1 MMKSRNALAG
11 LAVYIPLACISM
23 ANAQSPST
31 REDKRLTLW
40 YGEPAKVCMNEALPV
55 GNGRLGAMIFGTTG
69 AERIVLDEDSLWTGD
84 ENPGGD
90 YNHMGAYQFLGE
102 LRITLPG
109 HEAAQNYRRD
119 LDIGQALAHVSYDAG
134 GVSYQREVF
143 ASHPAQ
149 VLVVRLTASGPGSYT
164 GQIELRDS
172 RRAKTASADNRLSAA
187 GSLANGLKYETQLV
201 ALHQGGTLRPD
212 GSTLRFSACDSVTL
226 IVGAGTDYAMDY
238 SSHYRGPDPH
248 QRVIGQ
254 VNAAAAKP
262 FDELRIEHIADFRS
276 LLDRVSLDLG
286 QSTPD
291 QRAAPTN
298 LRKVGASKSTD
309 PELETLMFQ
318 LGRYLMISCSRPG
331 GVPANLQGLWN
342 DSDSPPWHGD
352 YHSNINIEMNYWP
365 AEVANLAE
373 CHTPLFD
380 LIVSQL
386 EPWRRATQASR
397 DFDTPSGQKTGRG
410 FAIRTS
416 HNIMGGMG
424 WKWDKT
430 ANAWYCQHLWEH
442 YAFGM
447 DKEYLRT
454 VAYPVM
460 KETCEFWQDHLK
472 SLPDGRLVVPHA
484 WSPEHGPTEDG
495 VSYAQEIIWDLF
507 NNYVQACDALNVD
520 HGMGDKIAAMRD
532 RLATPGIGSWGQLL
546 EWMSEKHDS
555 KEKELDT
562 PDDHHRHTSHLFG
575 VYPGRQISPERTPK
589 LAAAARTSLIA
600 RGDSGDVREWSFA
613 WRTALWAR
621 LGDAE
626 RAHGQFLQLFADRNS
641 CPNLFGLHPPMQI
654 DGNFGITAAVAEMLL
669 QSQDGDVH
677 LLPALPKEW
686 PAGHVTG
693 LRARGGFEVDIAWSG
708 GQLQRAVIRSTS
720 GQPCRL
726 RGAAG
731 AKITRDGRGVDA
743 KTDGDSLLFPTI
755 AGAAYEVTPHP

>member
-1 MMKSRNALAG
+1 
-11 LAVYIPLACISM
+11 
-23 ANAQSPST
+23 
-31 REDKRLTLW
+31 
-40 YGEPAKVCMNEALPV
+40 
-55 GNGRLGAMIFGTTG
+55 
-69 AERIVLDEDSLWTGD
+69 
-84 ENPGGD
+84 
-90 YNHMGAYQFLGE
+90 
-102 LRITLPG
+102 
-109 HEAAQNYRRD
+109 
-119 LDIGQALAHVSYDAG
+119 
-134 GVSYQREVF
+134 
-143 ASHPAQ
+143 
-149 VLVVRLTASGPGSYT
+149 
-164 GQIELRDS
+164 
-172 RRAKTASADNRLSAA
+172 
-187 GSLANGLKYETQLV
+187 
-201 ALHQGGTLRPD
+201 
-212 GSTLRFSACDSVTL
+212 
-226 IVGAGTDYAMDY
+226 
-238 SSHYRGPDPH
+238 
-248 QRVIGQ
+248 
-254 VNAAAAKP
+254 
-262 FDELRIEHIADFRS
+262 
-276 LLDRVSLDLG
+276 
-286 QSTPD
+286 
-291 QRAAPTN
+291 
-298 LRKVGASKSTD
+298 
-309 PELETLMFQ
+309 MFQ

-342 DSDSPPWHGD
+342 DSNSPPWHGD

-386 EPWRRATQASR
+386 EPWRRATGQSP
-397 DFDTPSGQKTGRG
+397 DFDTPSGRKTGRG

-447 DKEYLRT
+447 DKDYLRA

-472 SLPDGRLVVPHA
+472 SLPDGRLVVPDA

-495 VSYAQEIIWDLF
+495 VSYAQEIVWDLF
-507 NNYVQACDALNVD
+507 NNYVQACDALNID
-520 HGMGDKIAAMRD
+520 SSFRGRIADLRDK
-532 RLATPGIGSWGQLL
+532 LAIPGVGSWGQLL
-546 EWMSEKHDS
+546 EWMSEKHDP

-562 PDDHHRHTSHLFG
+562 PNDHHRHTSHLFG

-589 LAAAARTSLIA
+589 LAAAARTSLLA
-600 RGDSGDVREWSFA
+600 RGDTGDVREWSFA

-677 LLPALPKEW
+677 LLPALPSEW
-686 PAGHVTG
+686 PAGRVTG
-693 LRARGGFEVDIAWSG
+693 LRARGGFEVDLAWSG
-708 GQLQRAVIRSTS
+708 GQLQSAVIRSTS

-726 RGAAG
+726 RGAGG
-731 AKITRDGRGVDA
+731 ARITRDGRGVDA

-755 AGAAYEVTPHP
+755 AGAAYEVNPHQ

>member
-1 MMKSRNALAG
+1 
-11 LAVYIPLACISM
+11 
-23 ANAQSPST
+23 
-31 REDKRLTLW
+31 
-40 YGEPAKVCMNEALPV
+40 
-55 GNGRLGAMIFGTTG
+55 
-69 AERIVLDEDSLWTGD
+69 
-84 ENPGGD
+84 
-90 YNHMGAYQFLGE
+90 
-102 LRITLPG
+102 
-109 HEAAQNYRRD
+109 
-119 LDIGQALAHVSYDAG
+119 
-134 GVSYQREVF
+134 
-143 ASHPAQ
+143 
-149 VLVVRLTASGPGSYT
+149 
-164 GQIELRDS
+164 
-172 RRAKTASADNRLSAA
+172 
-187 GSLANGLKYETQLV
+187 
-201 ALHQGGTLRPD
+201 
-212 GSTLRFSACDSVTL
+212 
-226 IVGAGTDYAMDY
+226 
-238 SSHYRGPDPH
+238 
-248 QRVIGQ
+248 
-254 VNAAAAKP
+254 
-262 FDELRIEHIADFRS
+262 
-276 LLDRVSLDLG
+276 
-286 QSTPD
+286 
-291 QRAAPTN
+291 
-298 LRKVGASKSTD
+298 
-309 PELETLMFQ
+309 
-318 LGRYLMISCSRPG
+318 
-331 GVPANLQGLWN
+331 
-342 DSDSPPWHGD
+342 
-352 YHSNINIEMNYWP
+352 
-365 AEVANLAE
+365 
-373 CHTPLFD
+373 
-380 LIVSQL
+380 
-386 EPWRRATQASR
+386 
-397 DFDTPSGQKTGRG
+397 
-410 FAIRTS
+410 
-416 HNIMGGMG
+416 MG

-520 HGMGDKIAAMRD
+520 HGLGHKIAAMRD

-546 EWMSEKHDS
+546 EWMSEKHDP

-562 PDDHHRHTSHLFG
+562 PNDHHRHTSHLFG

-641 CPNLFGLHPPMQI
+641 CPNLFGLHPPMQM

-693 LRARGGFEVDIAWSG
+693 LRARGGFEVDMTWSG
-708 GQLQRAVIRSTS
+708 GHLQRAVIRSSS

-731 AKITRDGRGVDA
+731 AKITRDGQDVDA
-743 KTDGDSLLFPTI
+743 KTDGDSLLFPTV
-755 AGAAYEVTPHP
+755 AGAAYEVNPQP